1 MLVHPNV
8 VDLEF
13 SLVAQYPIC
22 QMTNWLQIIK
32 SKVQKFRQ
40 IIPPVQARPEAE
52 MPCRVFPS
60 GSPKQKN
67 LWCLIGYRKANQI
80 LLSTMTTFQLTTSKA
95 VGALRALPRIYWER
109 PQVRSKTF
117 AQPKNGKKNF
127 IFIALVYNKF
137 EKKGEAKGQIKS
149 EWIYEVINFP
159 KRLYRLGTYVCHCAP
174 ILWKKILFL
183 TDF

>member
-1 MLVHPNV
+1 MPVHPNV

-40 IIPPVQARPEAE
+40 IIPPVQARPEVE

-67 LWCLIGYRKANQI
+67 LWCLIGYRRANQI
-80 LLSTMTTFQLTTSKA
+80 LWLTTMTFQLTTSKA
-95 VGALRALPRIYWER
+95 VGVLRALPRIYWER

-117 AQPKNGKKNF
+117 AQPKNGKQKYF
-127 IFIALVYNKF
+127 PTISYIFSTPIDCSDLEFDCSFEVLNL
-137 EKKGEAKGQIKS
+137 EKK
-149 EWIYEVINFP
+149 F
-159 KRLYRLGTYVCHCAP
+159 
-174 ILWKKILFL
+174 
-183 TDF
+183 

>member
-8 VDLEF
+8 VDLEY

-40 IIPPVQARPEAE
+40 IIPPVQARPEVE
-52 MPCRVFPS
+52 MPCRVFLS

-67 LWCLIGYRKANQI
+67 LWCLIGYRRANQI
-80 LLSTMTTFQLTTSKA
+80 LLSTTMTFQLTTSKA

-117 AQPKNGKKNF
+117 AQPKNGKPSPVFLKCICKVNRVRLKF
-127 IFIALVYNKF
+127 IYSDKA
-137 EKKGEAKGQIKS
+137 
-149 EWIYEVINFP
+149 
-159 KRLYRLGTYVCHCAP
+159 T
-174 ILWKKILFL
+174 
-183 TDF
+183 

>member
-22 QMTNWLQIIK
+22 QMTNWLLIIK

-40 IIPPVQARPEAE
+40 ITPPVQARPEAE

-137 EKKGEAKGQIKS
+137 EKK
-149 EWIYEVINFP
+149 V
-159 KRLYRLGTYVCHCAP
+159 RLTTSSPPGIATHLLRTVKNVCSTVS
-174 ILWKKILFL
+174 L
-183 TDF
+183 TFFTSWS